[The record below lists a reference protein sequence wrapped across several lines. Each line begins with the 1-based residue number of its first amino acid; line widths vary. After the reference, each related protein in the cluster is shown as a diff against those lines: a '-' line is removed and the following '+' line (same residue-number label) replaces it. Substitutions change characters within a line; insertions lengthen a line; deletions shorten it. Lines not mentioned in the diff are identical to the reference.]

1 MIRYDTI
8 YLHGKIGCAD
18 TNAMKLHLS
27 QNNISFVTLDY
38 VDPSDDLAAVST
50 WFESEPDF
58 RDAPV
63 LTFEKLLW
71 EGEDDGTPERYSKTM
86 FATTPSGL
94 PDNFVELAEKVS

>member
-50 WFESEPDF
+50 WFENEPDF

-71 EGEDDGTPERYSKTM
+71 GGGEDDTPERYFENYVCDLS
-86 FATTPSGL
+86 
-94 PDNFVELAEKVS
+94 